1 MSAYRFALV
10 GSGWRA
16 AFYARLARKMPDLFQ
31 LTGTWLHRPEN
42 TPEWQKKYGGAV
54 AALPED
60 LLKDRPDFLVVALNK
75 QHAFPYIMSLLEAD
89 VPLLLETPPAV
100 EAQHMIAL
108 WEAAKNRNA
117 PVFVAEQY
125 PDQPYFSAWK
135 RAVDL
140 GMLGTVSN
148 MSVSMVHGYHAMA
161 LIRSFLN
168 VRGEN
173 ARITGCQHRFPVQ
186 KTGDRQGMI
195 LDGEIHQPARDQA
208 VVTFDSGKTA
218 FYDFS
223 GEQYHSAIRFSHFG
237 VQGDRGE
244 IFDQRI
250 LCLNH
255 QGYPVEEALVRRQ
268 RGMLDCSEYRL
279 QGIMLG
285 DRWLYEN
292 PYPGVP
298 LGDDEIALAVCMQ
311 RMGQM
316 VRGEKTPGR
325 AYYLTEALQDAY
337 MALQMRQAIDTA
349 QTVTIAGAP
358 WQCALKGEEKHV

>member
-1 MSAYRFALV
+1 MPLV

-31 LTGTWLHRPEN
+31 LTGTMASSPEN

-108 WEAAKNRNA
+108 WEAAKNRKA

-148 MSVSMVHGYHAMA
+148 MSSFHGSRA
-161 LIRSFLN
+161 
-168 VRGEN
+168 
-173 ARITGCQHRFPVQ
+173 ITP
-186 KTGDRQGMI
+186 
-195 LDGEIHQPARDQA
+195 
-208 VVTFDSGKTA
+208 
-218 FYDFS
+218 
-223 GEQYHSAIRFSHFG
+223 
-237 VQGDRGE
+237 
-244 IFDQRI
+244 
-250 LCLNH
+250 
-255 QGYPVEEALVRRQ
+255 
-268 RGMLDCSEYRL
+268 
-279 QGIMLG
+279 
-285 DRWLYEN
+285 WL
-292 PYPGVP
+292 
-298 LGDDEIALAVCMQ
+298 
-311 RMGQM
+311 
-316 VRGEKTPGR
+316 
-325 AYYLTEALQDAY
+325 
-337 MALQMRQAIDTA
+337 
-349 QTVTIAGAP
+349 
-358 WQCALKGEEKHV
+358 